1 MKLKLFKL
9 LFPKFYYEYLNLK
22 TYSEFS
28 KFCED
33 NKEKLPSPTI
43 VYASVCCDWL
53 LSLMISKD
61 KINNK
66 QRYINDSSYGSKL
79 IDQNKKIVSLYD
91 QDNNKHF

>member
-1 MKLKLFKL
+1 
-9 LFPKFYYEYLNLK
+9 
-22 TYSEFS
+22 
-28 KFCED
+28 
-33 NKEKLPSPTI
+33 
-43 VYASVCCDWL
+43 
-53 LSLMISKD
+53 MISKD